1 MDIKSVF
8 DASSKSVW
16 QFLCENGQGLYVP
29 PYQRQYSWSA
39 QNIERL
45 FEDIS
50 HGLNL
55 LALNGDSVTF
65 LGTIIAIHDKT
76 LSTVQPIVRNQ
87 TPRCVMSIIDG
98 QQRLTTLLLTYMS
111 LHDEIRTR
119 FKKIQNDE
127 SPESKWLSDVCKSL
141 LPEIQKTFEEDMN
154 HGESRYYPRMIRAY
168 EDCWSRDSSTL
179 KYTSPIA
186 NFINLFGKH
195 IRNDNGDIFSY
206 APPDNIEDTSR
217 YDFLIHA
224 RKEIQKG
231 IKEVTKPDSAKYDF
245 PTDQKILNSD
255 ELIEALYFE
264 PLPDSVKNKL
274 LVGDSKIFNELF
286 RLTLFAKFFVERVAI
301 TVVTASNEDYA
312 FDMFESLNTTG
323 EPLTAFETFKP
334 RIIDSE
340 SLVNYEKSESRQYC
354 EIIEG
359 YLESFTKPNEKQ
371 DATANL
377 LVTFALAEDGDKLSK
392 RLSDQRRFFKA
403 FDRLEDISAKRA
415 YLEHMAHAS
424 SFLRSSWS
432 SDITN
437 EPKIEGIQSLDE
449 GAKLA
454 LHFLKKIR
462 HTITQPLIVRY
473 FSEFTQAR
481 SDNVAQAESN
491 LIETIKAITAFH
503 VLWRGSRPTTDGI
516 DAIYRSL
523 MSDGCKETGLPPLK
537 RTFGGSLPDAS
548 ELKGALRAILANQG
562 GIRSAADWN
571 SRLLN
576 TPSYKNNQLAQLI
589 LLAASDDGFEDAS
602 APGLILKGRAGLM
615 PMFNFAKFTSDDVS
629 TVEHIAPQN
638 PVSADGWDELIY
650 ENPVTVDTLGNLT
663 LLPQVENSSIG
674 NSSWV
679 KKRHYYKMLAA
690 ETPASI
696 DALMSQAKSMGV
708 TISDSSE
715 KIIERSKYL
724 PMLRS
729 ISLVEGGW
737 SSDLIAKRTECI
749 GQLAW
754 EKISPWLDY

>member
-55 LALNGDSVTF
+55 LAFNGDSVTF

-119 FKKIQNDE
+119 FKKIQNDGTA
-127 SPESKWLSDVCKSL
+127 ESKWISDICKSL

-154 HGESRYYPRMIRAY
+154 HGDSRYYPRMIRAY
-168 EDCWSRDSSTL
+168 EDCWSRDLATL

-195 IRNDNGDIFSY
+195 IRNDSGDIFSY
-206 APPDNIEDTSR
+206 APPENVDDTSR
-217 YDFLIHA
+217 YDFLINA

-231 IKEVTKPDSAKYDF
+231 LREVAKSDSSKYDF
-245 PTDQKILNSD
+245 LTNKQIS
-255 ELIEALYFE
+255 EEEGLIQTLYFE
-264 PLPDSVKNKL
+264 PLPDAVKEKL
-274 LVGDSKIFNELF
+274 LANDSKIFSELF

-340 SLVNYEKSESRQYC
+340 SLVNYEKSESRKYC
-354 EIIEG
+354 EVIEG

-377 LVTFALAEDGDKLSK
+377 LVTFALAEDGEKLSK
-392 RLSDQRRFFKA
+392 RLSDQRRFFKK
-403 FDRLEDISAKRA
+403 FDRLDDISDKRA
-415 YLEHMAHAS
+415 YLQHMAHTS
-424 SFLRSSWS
+424 SFLRSSWT
-432 SDITN
+432 SDISN
-437 EPKIEGIQSLDE
+437 EPKIEGINSLDE
-449 GAKLA
+449 DAKLA

-473 FSEFTQAR
+473 FSEFSQAR
-481 SDNVAQAESN
+481 SDNVALAESN
-491 LIETIKAITAFH
+491 LIDVVKAITAFH
-503 VLWRGSRPTTDGI
+503 ILWRGSRSTTDGI
-516 DAIYRSL
+516 DAIYRNL
-523 MSDGCKETGLPPLK
+523 MSDGYKETGLSALK
-537 RTFGGSLPDAS
+537 RGAEEALPNAA
-548 ELKGALRAILANQG
+548 ELKNAFRAILASQG
-562 GIRSAADWN
+562 GINSVTDWN

-576 TPSYKNNQLAQLI
+576 TPSYKNNHLAQLI
-589 LLAASDDGFEDAS
+589 LLAASDDGFEDS
-602 APGLILKGRAGLM
+602 STPGLILKGRTGLM
-615 PMFNFAKFTSDDVS
+615 PMFNFAKFNSDDVS

-638 PVSADGWDELIY
+638 PVAADGWDQSIY
-650 ENPVTVDTLGNLT
+650 DNPVTVDTLGNLT

-674 NSSWV
+674 NSSWI
-679 KKRHYYKMLAA
+679 KKRLFYKMLAA

-696 DALMSQAKSMGV
+696 DALMAQAKSAGV

-715 KIIERSKYL
+715 KILERSKYL

-729 ISLVEGGW
+729 IGLVEGDW
-737 SSDLIAKRTECI
+737 SSSLIAKRTECI

-754 EKISPWLDY
+754 NKISPWLGY